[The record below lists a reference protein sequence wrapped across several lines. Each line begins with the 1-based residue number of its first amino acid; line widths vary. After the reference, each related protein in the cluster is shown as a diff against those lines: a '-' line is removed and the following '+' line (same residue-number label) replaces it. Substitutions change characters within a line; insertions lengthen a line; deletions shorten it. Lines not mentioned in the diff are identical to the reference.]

1 MNQRGA
7 DTREQI
13 LKVGSHLVQTRGFSA
28 MSFGQIAEALDVKPP
43 AIHYH
48 FPGKTDLG
56 LALIERYRARYR
68 RWMDE
73 AEDQGL
79 SPMDSLEGYVR
90 IATRFRDDGKVCP
103 VGILTAEL
111 QALPPELVPAV
122 KAMADDLIDWVA
134 LLLRRGRAE
143 GTFSFVGDERD
154 AALALNAALQ
164 GALQMSRAMGSAAF
178 DAVVRRLWLG
188 LGIGLEG
195 ERAPRR

>member
-79 SPMDSLEGYVR
+79 SPLDSLEGYVR

-122 KAMADDLIDWVA
+122 RAMADDLIDWVA

-143 GTFSFVGDERD
+143 GTFCFVGDERD

-178 DAVVRRLWLG
+178 DAVVRRLWIG
-188 LGIGLEG
+188 LGLEG

>member
-143 GTFSFVGDERD
+143 GTFSFAGDERD